1 MECCR
6 MKSFVKLD
14 VAAIR
19 SFSKDHRLGSIQDQ
33 PKMSFV
39 STHKLSTMSSKQQQR
54 APRVHDQMRHKK
66 KKIIWWENKTRPSS
80 TQSRKASQLTRN
92 SRWENTTKLKSK
104 IFFFHFLSNFRRS
117 FAEYFRVFGDKIVW
131 LQGNSLI
138 TGKKLLA

>member
-1 MECCR
+1 

-66 KKIIWWENKTRPSS
+66 KKSFGE
-80 TQSRKASQLTRN
+80 
-92 SRWENTTKLKSK
+92 K
-104 IFFFHFLSNFRRS
+104 IKRARARL
-117 FAEYFRVFGDKIVW
+117 RVE
-131 LQGNSLI
+131 
-138 TGKKLLA
+138 KLLS